1 MTESVATQSSPS
13 AARANLIAL
22 LTGAIFG
29 IGLAVSGLSDPQRV
43 LGFLDI
49 AGSWDPTLMFV
60 MGSAV
65 GTHALWLRFGPK
77 RDIAEQPRAS
87 RVDSRILLGSAVFGV
102 GWGLSG
108 YCPGPSLVA
117 LLGIPREGLVFVPAL
132 LVGSLI
138 AGWLNTRAA
147 QRA

>member
-1 MTESVATQSSPS
+1 MSESIATQSSSS
-13 AARANLIAL
+13 AARANLMAL

-43 LGFLDI
+43 LGFLDF
-49 AGSWDPTLMFV
+49 AGAWDPTLLFV

-65 GTHALWLRFGPK
+65 GVHALWLRFGPK
-77 RDIAEQPRAS
+77 PEGAKPPRAD
-87 RVDSRILLGSAVFGV
+87 RVDNRILLGSAVFGV

-117 LLGIPREGLVFVPAL
+117 LLGIPAEGLVFVPAL

-147 QRA
+147 RTV